1 MRVDIR
7 DARALLSVSPVAIS
21 AYARGE
27 GWTRLEPYGDHSDV
41 YAADGLPEII
51 IPRTQRLGDY
61 ARVVATLI
69 EIFANASERDELSIY
84 RDLLTADRDVIR
96 VRASESADG
105 SLSVNQGVALISGAR
120 DMLLAAARS
129 LYRYQP
135 VYRADANKKANELVD
150 GVRMG
155 QTEQGSFVVTL
166 LTDVVPPPMT
176 PPAPDSNDYDVPDS
190 RRMTKR
196 LTEALYATRKTVESE
211 VSGGGYLLADA
222 VERGVSANLCEALD
236 KMIHPFPTLDVGVFW
251 AKTRPMKSNREVVR
265 FAKADAPLLREAA
278 AALRNR
284 EPYPDV
290 QLRGMIERLDRSPSN
305 ADGSV
310 TLRTTIEGRSV
321 SVTALLKRTDYD
333 IAIQAHQDKAM
344 VVMKGRDNQDLE
356 RVGQRWRLL
365 NPSVLHAIHQEGA

>member
-1 MRVDIR
+1 M
-7 DARALLSVSPVAIS
+7 
-21 AYARGE
+21 
-27 GWTRLEPYGDHSDV
+27 
-41 YAADGLPEII
+41 
-51 IPRTQRLGDY
+51 
-61 ARVVATLI
+61 VATLI

-96 VRASESADG
+96 ARASESADG
-105 SLSVNQGVALISGAR
+105 SLLVNQGVALISGAR
-120 DMLLAAARS
+120 DMLLAAACS
-129 LYRYQP
+129 LHRPQS
-135 VYRADANKKANELVD
+135 VYRAGANKEANELMN

-176 PPAPDSNDYDVPDS
+176 TLAPEHNDYDAPDS

-196 LTEALYATRKTVESE
+196 LTEALRAARKAIESE
-211 VSGGGYLLADA
+211 VGGGGYSLADA

-265 FAKADAPLLREAA
+265 FANADAPLLREAA
-278 AALRNR
+278 ATLRNR

-290 QLRGMIERLDRSPSN
+290 QLHGMIDRLNRNPSD

-310 TLRTTIEGRSV
+310 TLRTTVAGRNV

-333 IAIQAHQDKAM
+333 KAIQAHQDKAM
-344 VVMKGRDNQDLE
+344 VVMKGDLE
-356 RVGQRWRLL
+356 RFGQRWRLL